1 MTIRKQITSSFSAA
15 VVLLWAWLLP
25 FRADAQSLSLN
36 DAIRIAQ
43 ENSYSAQVARF
54 SFMASYWTYRSF
66 KAELLPSVNL
76 NGGLMNFDHSLV
88 STRNYEDGRLAYV
101 DNNTLSNNLALSLD
115 QRIAATGG
123 TVSLRSYLYRL
134 DQFTYKEKTYNS
146 QPLHISYSQ
155 PLKAFNQLK
164 WDKKTAPVEYEI
176 AQKTYISNMQTI
188 ALNVTT
194 LFFNALT
201 AQSNYQQSQS
211 NVEDRERLYGI
222 AKQRLDLGTVTKS
235 DVLQMEL
242 SLLNARVAMNK
253 NRIRLDDAMYDL
265 FSYLRVTEYDEA
277 ELLPPFDVPD
287 MLLELEEVIEKAI
300 DNSAHTRE
308 QKLAM
313 LNAEKELVK
322 AKANQ
327 GLQVS
332 LNGQLGFMQTGHTFS
347 DAYNRLQDNEVVG
360 LTLQLPIFDWGV
372 SRGRVKMAKA
382 KMEMVRS
389 EQEQLHQDYIQDL
402 RKKVMQ
408 FNSNPVQC
416 QDAQRAQEISEE
428 RYEISRRR
436 YEAGTISVTE
446 LNTAQSEMENAK
458 SQYLTQLNTFWTDY
472 YGLQKATLYDWIR
485 KQDIAVDFE
494 ELVK

>member
-15 VVLLWAWLLP
+15 VVFLWAWLLP
-25 FRADAQSLSLN
+25 FRASAQSLSLN

-134 DQFTYKEKTYNS
+134 DHFTYKEKTYNS

-155 PLKAFNQLK
+155 PLRAFNQLK

-242 SLLNARVAMNK
+242 SLLNARVARNK

-300 DNSAHTRE
+300 ANSAHTRE

-332 LNGQLGFMQTGHTFS
+332 LNGQLGFMQTDFMGNVSNSDVIDFYRKTPVDLFVNVSDTEGLPVSIMEAISFGIPVLATDVGGVSEIVKINFNGELLHVDFS
-347 DAYNRLQDNEVVG
+347 DGDFASAIKMYYQSGEEKKKTRRQNARLY
-360 LTLQLPIFDWGV
+360 W
-372 SRGRVKMAKA
+372 
-382 KMEMVRS
+382 
-389 EQEQLHQDYIQDL
+389 EQN
-402 RKKVMQ
+402 
-408 FNSNPVQC
+408 FNAEKN
-416 QDAQRAQEISEE
+416 
-428 RYEISRRR
+428 
-436 YEAGTISVTE
+436 
-446 LNTAQSEMENAK
+446 
-458 SQYLTQLNTFWTDY
+458 
-472 YGLQKATLYDWIR
+472 
-485 KQDIAVDFE
+485 
-494 ELVK
+494 